1 MSNISEKI
9 LRQRE
14 TVQKHAYAVLCL
26 ILLVGMGF
34 YTYTKYM
41 KFNTALNGVNQ
52 NKTTIEALKTAYA
65 AEQDIYDKNMKE
77 FSESSGTIQKQIE
90 MVFPKEDRYTE
101 LTRDIDAI
109 EKDLGTREPFSVSN
123 IEYQK
128 PNQSE
133 YYSVLPIRMS
143 IKSSAQ
149 NFVTFLHMVENS
161 GAMDDQVRLMDMS
174 SIRLNFDKSQ
184 AKNAGT
190 PQELINFSVLVNAY
204 FQK

>member
-14 TVQKHAYAVLCL
+14 RIQKHAYLVLCL
-26 ILLVGMGF
+26 LLVVGMGF
-34 YTYTKYM
+34 YTYTKYI
-41 KFNTALNGVNQ
+41 KFSTALKGVNN
-52 NKTTIEALKTAYA
+52 NKATIETLKTSLDT
-65 AEQDIYDKNMKE
+65 EQEVYDKNIKA
-77 FSESSGTIQKQIE
+77 FVESNSTIQKQIE

-109 EKDLGTREPFSVSN
+109 EKNLGTREPFSVSN

-128 PNQSE
+128 PTQAE
-133 YYSVLPIRMS
+133 YYSVLPIRMN

-149 NFVTFLHMVENS
+149 NFVTFLHMVEDS

-190 PQELINFSVLVNAY
+190 PQELINFSVLINAY